1 VPTIKIIEKITQVRK
16 IILALLLFT
25 SVNLVAQQNLNI
37 KPKLEAM
44 RNETDQKVLQQKIN
58 ALESGS
64 ADDLDLL
71 IQYFNKDSSKKA
83 ETTKL
88 LLKKY
93 PDSQYAKN
101 IRIISFL
108 GVKGGPEETEAFFN
122 NMAEENP
129 NVNLDIEK
137 AMVALAYAEIPNTT
151 KALQFINLIEDHVYR
166 VATISMMLDIIAP
179 VNNTMALDIATKE
192 LDGVKKLKGQT
203 TLSVPMKIE
212 PKIVYDEYI
221 NNYGKLLF
229 KAGKDIEAYKYTTE
243 AYKSVKNRDKELT
256 ENYAY
261 LSSSIDGN
269 YEEALPILINAV
281 KDGKNEN
288 RYIDQVRAGYKK
300 LYPGKDADAFIATL
314 LKGFIDEVRANVEK
328 LMINEPAP
336 DFYVTDVNGKKVT
349 LADFKGKTIVLDFWA
364 TWCGPCVASFPAMQ
378 IAVNRYVTDPNVK
391 FLFIHTW
398 ENVADPLTDAK
409 QFLSKRNYQF
419 DLYMDTIDPVTKRP
433 PAATAFKV
441 KGIPAKFIIDG
452 KGRIRF
458 KLEGFS
464 GTDEAAAEEVVQ
476 MIEITRKGA

>member
-1 VPTIKIIEKITQVRK
+1 MVIS
-16 IILALLLFT
+16 L
-25 SVNLVAQQNLNI
+25 NLIAQQNGNVNQ
-37 KPKLEAM
+37 KLEAM
-44 RNETDQKVLQQKIN
+44 RNETDQKVLQQKIK
-58 ALESGS
+58 ALENGD
-64 ADDLDLL
+64 AEDLDLL
-71 IQYFNKDSSKKA
+71 IQYFNTDSSKKA
-83 ETTKL
+83 TATKL

-101 IRIISFL
+101 IRISSFL
-108 GVKGGPEETEAFFN
+108 SIKGGPEETEAFFN
-122 NMAEENP
+122 TMERENP

-137 AMVALAYAEIPNTT
+137 ALVALAYAEIPNTT
-151 KALQFINLIEDHVYR
+151 KAFQFINLIEDPVYR
-166 VATISMMLDIIAP
+166 VAVISMMLDIIAP
-179 VNNTMALDIATKE
+179 VNNTLALDIATKE

-229 KAGKDIEAYKYTTE
+229 KAGNDIEAYKHTSE
-243 AYKSVKNRDKELT
+243 AYKSLKNSDKELV

-269 YEEALPILINAV
+269 YEEALPVLINVV
-281 KDGKNEN
+281 KEGKNEK
-288 RYIDQVRAGYKK
+288 RYIDQVKAGYKK
-300 LYPGKDADAFIATL
+300 LNPGKDVDAFIATL
-314 LKGFIDEVRANVEK
+314 QQGFVKDIISHVEK

-378 IAVNRYVTDPNVK
+378 IAVNRYANDPDVK

-398 ENVADPLTDAK
+398 ESVADPLTDAK
-409 QFLSKRNYQF
+409 QFLSKRNYKF

-433 PAATAFKV
+433 PAVTAFKV
-441 KGIPAKFIIDG
+441 SGIPAKFIIDG
-452 KGRIRF
+452 KGRIHF

-476 MIEITRKGA
+476 MVEITRKGAE